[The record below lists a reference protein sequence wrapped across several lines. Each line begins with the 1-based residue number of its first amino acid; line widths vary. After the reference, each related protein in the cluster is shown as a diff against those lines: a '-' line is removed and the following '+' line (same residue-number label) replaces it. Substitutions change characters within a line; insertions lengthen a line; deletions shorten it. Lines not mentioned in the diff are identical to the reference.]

1 MGVDKEVRMTI
12 LVAYGTKM
20 HGTEGLAETVGD
32 ALRAQG
38 FGAVVTEAREVGDVS
53 RYEAVIVG
61 GALYEG
67 RWHKDARRFVQHHAS
82 ELAER
87 PTWLFS
93 SGPLDDSASAGDI
106 PPVKGVQAL
115 MDEVHARGHV
125 TFGGRLPDD
134 AHGLMA
140 GAMAKKH
147 SGDWRDDAQVEA
159 WVDLIVPA
167 LRSVGVA

>member
-38 FGAVVTEAREVGDVS
+38 FGVDVTDAREVGDVS
-53 RYEAVIVG
+53 RYEAFIVG
-61 GALYEG
+61 GALYEC

-82 ELAER
+82 ELAGR

-106 PPVKGVQAL
+106 PPVKGVQSL

-140 GAMAKKH
+140 SAMAKKH
-147 SGDWRDDAQVEA
+147 AGDWRDDVQVQA
-159 WVDLIVPA
+159 WVDSIVSA
-167 LRSVGVA
+167 LRTVGVS